1 MAKGKSKRVNWLL
14 EYKKAID
21 EGKIIVGQEMMQGL
35 EMYIK
40 DLDNPKYYMDL
51 DEPNFRIEFI
61 ETFCKHSKDPFSG
74 QPFILELWQKA
85 FITCLYGFKIR
96 ATGRDRFKRALLL
109 ISRKNG
115 KSTLCAALAFT
126 ELMVGGAGKDVV
138 CSANNDEQSKI
149 IFEEIVNMADQF
161 DPKMKRVRKN
171 RDKIE
176 FKKNKSKIKRVS
188 DRKKNILGLN
198 INFAICDETNEL
210 ETGETP
216 SKLIKSMSL
225 KPNPKFINITTEGM
239 VFDGYLDKE
248 LIKAREILD
257 GERTDASSESLL
269 VWLYTQDSKQE
280 IYTVTAETMGD
291 IEHPCVWQ
299 KSNPSL
305 YSVKSP
311 QYLLEQ
317 IAESRIDKGE
327 KLQTECFDFNIKS
340 NVNESWLMESDF
352 NYLQEEWSLEEFRNC
367 YAIAGVDLS
376 FTNDLTCVKL
386 LLQRAVHPKT
396 GEPDNM
402 KYIATKYFI
411 PTSKIETT
419 SKDSGSNYK
428 EWVTK
433 GYIEAT
439 EGNQNDLTK
448 VADWLGMLY
457 KEYGIRTFITGYDD
471 RFSNDFKNRMDEWG
485 FEYELIQQNRFV
497 MSDPMKSVEADLKS
511 QLINYNNNP
520 VDKWCFANTCVKA
533 DNQGYQMAEKIKGQP
548 DRKIDGSVTL
558 IILYAT
564 LKRYRTEFLN
574 KVF

>member
-1 MAKGKSKRVNWLL
+1 MAKAKTNRVNWLL

-35 EMYIK
+35 EMYIA

-51 DEPNFRIEFI
+51 EEPNFRIEFI

-74 QPFILELWQKA
+74 KPFILELWQKA

-109 ISRKNG
+109 IARKNG
-115 KSTLCAALAFT
+115 KSTLCAALAFC
-126 ELMVGGAGKDVV
+126 ELMIGGAGKDVV

-149 IFEEIVNMADQF
+149 IFEEIANMADQF

-248 LIKAREILD
+248 LVKARAILD

-269 VWLYTQDSKQE
+269 IWLYTQDSQQE

-291 IEHPCVWQ
+291 IDHPCVWQ

-305 YSVKSP
+305 YSVKDP
-311 QYLLEQ
+311 NYLLEQ

-340 NVNESWLMESDF
+340 NVNESWLMDSDF
-352 NYLQEEWSLEEFRNC
+352 NYPQEAWSLEEFRGC
-367 YAIAGVDLS
+367 YAIAACDLS
-376 FTNDLTCVKL
+376 FTNDLTCCKV
-386 LLQRAVHPKT
+386 LLQRAINPNT
-396 GEPDNM
+396 DEPDNM

-411 PTSKIETT
+411 PEAKLESA
-419 SKDSGSNYK
+419 KDSGANYQ
-428 EWVTK
+428 EWVRQ
-433 GYIEAT
+433 GLIEVS

-448 VADWLGMLY
+448 VADWLGYLY
-457 KEYGIRTFITGYDD
+457 KEYGIKTFMTGYDD

-485 FEYELIQQNRFV
+485 FDYEIILQNRFV

-520 VDKWCFANTCVKA
+520 IDKWCLSNTCVRS
-533 DNQGYQMAEKIKGQP
+533 DSQGYQMAEKIKGQP

-564 LKRYRTEFLN
+564 LKRYRSEFVS
-574 KVF
+574 KIF